1 MNIPSLPLES
11 LPVEIRML
19 AWAIVLGIVQLLLAA
34 SASTAQRGGK
44 WNVSARDGTAPPLSG
59 VAARLDRA
67 LRNFLE
73 TFGFFAAAALA
84 VVLSQRGDAQS
95 ALGAHLYFWSR
106 LLYVPLYAAGV
117 PVVRSLVW
125 TVSMVGIA
133 LVLWPLF
140 G

>member
-1 MNIPSLPLES
+1 MNLES

-19 AWAIVLGIVQLLLAA
+19 AWAVVLGIVQLLAA
-34 SASTAQRGGK
+34 AGASTAQRGGK
-44 WNVSARDGTAPPLSG
+44 WNVGARDGTPPPLTG

-67 LRNFLE
+67 WRNFLE
-73 TFGFFAAAALA
+73 TFAFFAAAALA

-95 ALGAHLYFWSR
+95 ALGAQLYFWSR
-106 LLYVPLYAAGV
+106 LVYVPLYALGV